1 MNVKIL
7 RNVLEANDQVASRIR
22 EQLAAKHITAIN
34 LISSPGAGKT
44 SLLERTIPL
53 LNDRYRIAVLE
64 GDIAT
69 TRDAERI
76 KKLGVPVVQLLTG
89 GACHL
94 EAPLVQRGLGELNL
108 NEVDLLFIE

>member
-7 RNVLEANDQVASRIR
+7 RNVLEANERVASRIR

-44 SLLERTIPL
+44 SLLEQTIPL
-53 LNDRYRIAVLE
+53 LDGRYRTAVLE

-69 TRDAERI
+69 TRDSERI
-76 KKLGVPVVQLLTG
+76 EKLGVPVVQLLTG
-89 GACHL
+89 AAPATWKRRWCSGAS
-94 EAPLVQRGLGELNL
+94 PN
-108 NEVDLLFIE
+108 